1 MSNKP
6 FSTILIVDDQPD
18 VIDSVTD
25 HLNGQKNYR
34 FLQAVNG
41 KMAYEVA
48 EKRKPDL
55 IIMDWEMPLMNG
67 YEALLKIKGNQKISH
82 IPVIMATGRS
92 SSEDLDQALNA
103 GAADYIRK
111 PIERQELLARV
122 RTCLSLSMYIQEI
135 KKKNDKLLDLNREKD
150 GLINVVAHDLKSP
163 LCTITGF
170 IDLIKRDGSL
180 NSKQSGYLS
189 IIDNVTQGGM
199 CLIEDLL
206 DVHAFDYSESNIHLT
221 AIDIREFI
229 NEWITT
235 FNLEL
240 VRKEQQLYL
249 KIQTENSHFNT
260 DPLLLNRILNN
271 LLSNA
276 IKFSKTKRNIFIN
289 ITETVDSK
297 PLQGNNT
304 IKYQINSCLSW
315 FCFGFSLT

>member
-103 GAADYIRK
+103 
-111 PIERQELLARV
+111 
-122 RTCLSLSMYIQEI
+122 
-135 KKKNDKLLDLNREKD
+135 
-150 GLINVVAHDLKSP
+150 
-163 LCTITGF
+163 
-170 IDLIKRDGSL
+170 
-180 NSKQSGYLS
+180 
-189 IIDNVTQGGM
+189 
-199 CLIEDLL
+199 
-206 DVHAFDYSESNIHLT
+206 
-221 AIDIREFI
+221 
-229 NEWITT
+229 
-235 FNLEL
+235 
-240 VRKEQQLYL
+240 
-249 KIQTENSHFNT
+249 
-260 DPLLLNRILNN
+260 
-271 LLSNA
+271 
-276 IKFSKTKRNIFIN
+276 
-289 ITETVDSK
+289 
-297 PLQGNNT
+297 
-304 IKYQINSCLSW
+304 
-315 FCFGFSLT
+315 